1 MRNGPG
7 LEQLAPLFGIQAA
20 VYNPS
25 SGQLFVSGPNGTGDT
40 VCGKCKYSEVMDV
53 INVTSAGV
61 WKQLDRKNSKRKKLK
76 LVQSVTNHPVSLR
89 YENAPLTLIPH
100 LNANFIPCD

>member
-76 LVQSVTNHPVSLR
+76 LVQSVTNHPV
-89 YENAPLTLIPH
+89 
-100 LNANFIPCD
+100 PCDMKMRL